1 MIRLGHWCGLVSF
14 SLAGLLAAGG
24 CHKPDVKF
32 IQQVRAGQYGQARA
46 DLIPKLDNNKGSRG
60 YTADRMKLAGMDLA
74 DGLPD
79 SAEPTLN
86 EVYEILRTQGLNED
100 KTVEAVVI
108 NEGVKR
114 WKGEPFEQALM
125 YCYIGIQ
132 KAMRG
137 EWGNARAAV
146 ANSLFMLKDFTEST
160 NEKDRRG
167 SGLTTVEIATR
178 GCVAEIPERKIA
190 KNTVTDNGATC
201 VNVIETDQGRR
212 AVLADRRTAVD
223 RLVASEEFFEEIHRL
238 YDVSLLRN
246 RTVNGEQAYVIQA
259 TVRKDNQGAGNRL
272 VFYFSKQTGLL
283 LRRTIYLADGQI
295 HEDLV
300 LSGHQV
306 NVKFPEGHFE
316 FGTN

>member
-1 MIRLGHWCGLVSF
+1 MIGCESWRWLVSAALGGLV
-14 SLAGLLAAGG
+14 AAAG

-32 IQQVRAGQYGQARA
+32 IQQVQAGQYGQARA
-46 DLIPKLDNNKGSRG
+46 DLIPRLDNNKGSRG
-60 YTADRMKLAGMDLA
+60 YTADRMKLGVMDLA

-86 EVYEILRTQGLNED
+86 EVYEILRTQGLNKD

-108 NEGVKR
+108 NENVKR

-146 ANSLFMLKDFTEST
+146 AGSVFMLKDFAENT

-167 SGLTTVEIATR
+167 SGLTTMELATR
-178 GCVAEIPERKIA
+178 ACVAQVPE
-190 KNTVTDNGATC
+190 KNFGTATLIYNGDAC
-201 VNVIETDQGRR
+201 VNVHEGPGGRR
-212 AVLADRRTAVD
+212 VTPSGRDAIDHVVGD
-223 RLVASEEFFEEIHRL
+223 EEFFLKLHSD

-246 RTVNGEQAYVIQA
+246 RTVNGEKAFVIQA
-259 TVRKDNQGAGNRL
+259 TVRKDKPAAGNRI
-272 VFYFSKQTGLL
+272 VFYFSQATGVL
-283 LRRTIYLADGQI
+283 LRRVIYMCDGQVYNNTVFT
-295 HEDLV
+295 D
-300 LSGHQV
+300 HQV
-306 NVKFPEGHFE
+306 NVEIPANRFDVDTK
-316 FGTN
+316 